1 VNWPAEV
8 RSSDRE
14 REDGFVKLLMV
25 IALAGVLTGAAP
37 GWAQDVGLRELAKER
52 GIDIGAAVDVRALAG
67 EEEYAATLK
76 REFGMVVGEN
86 AFKWENIHLTPALY
100 YFDDTDAIVAFA
112 ESNGMKVRGHTL
124 VWHNQNPG
132 WLLREIKTRDEAIAV
147 LKHHIQTVVGRYKG
161 RIVAWDVVNEAV
173 DDSTG
178 ELRES
183 PWLTAI
189 GPDYIALA
197 FQFAR
202 EADPDAKLYYN
213 DYGAEGV
220 GGKGD
225 AVYELVKGLKE
236 EGVPIDG
243 VGWQGHF
250 QSGSFI
256 MDMKDNGRRLA
267 ELGLEVSI
275 TELDVRI
282 PIPATDLMLD
292 KQAEMYGKVTEIC
305 LALPNCKAIVT
316 WGFTDRH
323 SWVPGFFRGEG
334 AALPFD
340 ERYDKKPAYDAIA
353 AALAQK

>member
-1 VNWPAEV
+1 M
-8 RSSDRE
+8 
-14 REDGFVKLLMV
+14 KLHALGLAVMSLM
-25 IALAGVLTGAAP
+25 AAAP
-37 GWAQDVGLRELAKER
+37 ALAQDVPLRELAAAR
-52 GIDIGAAVDVRALAG
+52 GIDIGAAVAVSPLFGEPQYSETLA
-67 EEEYAATLK
+67 
-76 REFGMVVGEN
+76 REFGMLTGEN
-86 AFKWENIHLTPALY
+86 AFKWESIHLTPKLY
-100 YFDDTDAIVAFA
+100 YFDDTDRIVDFA
-112 ESNGMKVRGHTL
+112 EEHGMKVRGHTL
-124 VWHNQNPG
+124 VWHNQNPS
-132 WLLREIKTRDEAIAV
+132 WLPRALKSREEAIAI
-147 LKHHIQTVVGRYKG
+147 LKDHIQTVVGRYKG
-161 RIVAWDVVNEAV
+161 RIAVWDVVNEAV

-197 FQFAR
+197 FQFAH
-202 EADPDAKLYYN
+202 EADPDARLYYN

-236 EGVPIDG
+236 QGVPIHG

-250 QSGSFI
+250 QSSSFI

-267 ELGLEVSI
+267 DLGLEVSI

-282 PIPATDLMLD
+282 PIPAKELMLE
-292 KQAEMYGKVTEIC
+292 KQATMYKKVTETC

-316 WGFTDRH
+316 WGFTDKH
-323 SWVPGFFRGEG
+323 SWVPGFFSGEG

-340 ERYDKKPAYDAIA
+340 EEYKPKLAYDAIR
-353 AALAQK
+353 AALVQK

>member
-1 VNWPAEV
+1 MRIWLGMAL
-8 RSSDRE
+8 
-14 REDGFVKLLMV
+14 GG
-25 IALAGVLTGAAP
+25 IALLAPAPVSAQGDTLRALAA
-37 GWAQDVGLRELAKER
+37 AR
-52 GIDIGAAVDVRALAG
+52 GIDIGAAVDVRALAS
-67 EEEYAATLK
+67 EADYAEVLE
-76 REFGMVVGEN
+76 REFSMVVGEN
-86 AFKWENIHLTPALY
+86 AFKWENIHLTSKLY

-112 ESNGMKVRGHTL
+112 EANGMKVRGHTL
-124 VWHNQNPG
+124 VWHNQNPS
-132 WLLREIKTRDEAIAV
+132 WLARNLKTRDEAIAA
-147 LKHHIQTVVGRYKG
+147 LKDHIQTVVGHYKG

-213 DYGAEGV
+213 DYSAEGV

-236 EGVPIDG
+236 QGVPIDG

-250 QSGSFI
+250 QSSSFI

-282 PIPATDLMLD
+282 PIPVTDLMLE
-292 KQAEMYGKVTEIC
+292 KQAKMYAKVTEIC
-305 LALPNCKAIVT
+305 LALPNCKAIVA
-316 WGFTDRH
+316 WGFTDKH
-323 SWVPGFFRGEG
+323 SWVPGFFSGEG

-340 ERYDKKPAYDAIA
+340 ESYTPKPAYEAIR
-353 AALAQK
+353 AALQK

>member
-1 VNWPAEV
+1 MRLA
-8 RSSDRE
+8 
-14 REDGFVKLLMV
+14 LTAIA
-25 IALAGVLTGAAP
+25 IALSVVAAHGQEP
-37 GWAQDVGLRELAKER
+37 ALRDLAAAR
-52 GIDIGAAVDVRALAG
+52 GIDIGAAVDVRALKG
-67 EEEYAATLK
+67 EAAYAETLK

-86 AFKWENIHLTPALY
+86 AFKWESLHLTPKLY
-100 YFDDTDAIVAFA
+100 YFDDTDAIVDFA
-112 ESNGMKVRGHTL
+112 EANGMKVRGHTL
-124 VWHNQNPG
+124 VWHNQNPS
-132 WLLREIKTRDEAIAV
+132 WLPRAIKTREDAIAV
-147 LKHHIQTVVGRYKG
+147 LKDHIQTVVGHYKG
-161 RIVAWDVVNEAV
+161 RIAAWDVVNEAV

-178 ELRES
+178 ELRDS

-197 FQFAR
+197 FQFAH

-213 DYGAEGV
+213 DYGAEGI

-236 EGVPIDG
+236 QGVPIHG

-250 QSGSFI
+250 QSSSFI

-282 PIPATDLMLD
+282 PIPPTDTMVEN
-292 KQAEMYGKVTEIC
+292 QARMYKRVTETC

-323 SWVPGFFRGEG
+323 SWVPGFFSGEG

-340 ERYDKKPAYDAIA
+340 ESYNKKPAYDAIA